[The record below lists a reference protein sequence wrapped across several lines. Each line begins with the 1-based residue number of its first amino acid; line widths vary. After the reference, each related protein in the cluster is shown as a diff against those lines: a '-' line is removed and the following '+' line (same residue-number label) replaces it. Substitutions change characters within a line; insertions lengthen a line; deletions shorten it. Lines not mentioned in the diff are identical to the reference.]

1 MGGSDPRLNWWL
13 MSNAVMTL
21 ASAAVPR
28 TRFSNGI
35 FCNIAALQITH
46 PNSNICFNMDASREL
61 EVTGNFPPLR
71 FFGHRY
77 SGVGNREGTSQGR
90 KGTMGAGVRFGRP
103 PSLSPFQKAE
113 ARRRRD
119 TGVRIYNGH
128 ITMRHILAN
137 PHRAEDSPGRSHRL
151 GTTCFVFLRSAVK
164 RQYASAP
171 LMAGAKRLPNF
182 LSRSEGQ
189 SCQFGGEA

>member
-1 MGGSDPRLNWWL
+1 
-13 MSNAVMTL
+13 MTL

-35 FCNIAALQITH
+35 FCNIAAFQITH

-61 EVTGNFPPLR
+61 EVTGNFPLLR

-77 SGVGNREGTSQGR
+77 SGVGNREETSQGR
-90 KGTMGAGVRFGRP
+90 KGTMGAGVGSGGA
-103 PSLSPFQKAE
+103 SLSPFQKAE

-128 ITMRHILAN
+128 VTMRHILAN
-137 PHRAEDSPGRSHRL
+137 AHRAEDSP
-151 GTTCFVFLRSAVK
+151 A
-164 RQYASAP
+164 
-171 LMAGAKRLPNF
+171 
-182 LSRSEGQ
+182 
-189 SCQFGGEA
+189 EATA